1 MEYRFERELQAR
13 SPLFNANMGG
23 FKNSMLLRIGHG
35 HRRFMTAKT
44 ERSLRTLRSKRRIRI
59 TNKDSENTEVVEFQQ
74 VKVILLKLSLDAAI

>member
-35 HRRFMTAKT
+35 HMTAKT